1 MEEASGAVWLPG
13 ARGVV
18 GEGTGL
24 VPAPACGEVGGLW
37 IGISRAVGWESGGQ
51 EGGQVGRELSGRIP
65 SVWRRGRGSSG
76 TGRAR
81 IRPRRVV
88 GDRTAGIVLASHPHA
103 MNAEYEPAGRKTH
116 KPCGRVGA
124 ARSSSLADVM

>member
-1 MEEASGAVWLPG
+1 MGIGRPGGRAGGQGAFGEDSKRVN
-13 ARGVV
+13 
-18 GEGTGL
+18 GEGGDL
-24 VPAPACGEVGGLW
+24 GM
-37 IGISRAVGWESGGQ
+37 
-51 EGGQVGRELSGRIP
+51 
-65 SVWRRGRGSSG
+65 
-76 TGRAR
+76 GRAR